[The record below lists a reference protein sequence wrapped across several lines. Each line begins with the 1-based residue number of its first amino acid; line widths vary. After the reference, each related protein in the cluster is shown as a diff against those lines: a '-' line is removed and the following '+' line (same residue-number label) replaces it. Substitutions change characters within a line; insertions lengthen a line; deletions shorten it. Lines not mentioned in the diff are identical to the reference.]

1 MGLGMICERS
11 KQLNAVSMLTGSF
24 GVEIDM
30 PSERRTLA
38 VAAAARRW
46 SERDLWRIP
55 E

>member
-1 MGLGMICERS
+1 MTCEGS

-24 GVEIDM
+24 GVEIDI

-38 VAAAARRW
+38 GAATARCW
-46 SERDLWRIP
+46 SERDLWRIS